1 MEEGGAPRD
10 VLRRR
15 VRTAEFYYGH
25 ADVDDTVSLY
35 DEFTDNFVRIS
46 GKQLRNVS
54 KTYSTER
61 IKEYS
66 GSTAPNVDDA
76 QGDKDETGAKMKVK
90 KVSEVVNWLLIRPCI
105 EHYMLA
111 AIIGRGG
118 LQHLGATLWG
128 QTELSVFDDGQHGV
142 WGMT

>member
-15 VRTAEFYYGH
+15 VRTAEFYYGT
-25 ADVDDTVSLY
+25 ANQTSGYVSLY

-46 GKQLRNVS
+46 GNMLGTVCTGYKGFAIDD
-54 KTYSTER
+54 TEAGAGNN
-61 IKEYS
+61 IPEAVISYPYK
-66 GSTAPNVDDA
+66 AVDAVD
-76 QGDKDETGAKMKVK
+76 
-90 KVSEVVNWLLIRPCI
+90 NWLLIRPCI

-118 LQHLGATLWG
+118 LQHLGATLW
-128 QTELSVFDDGQHGV
+128 
-142 WGMT
+142 